1 VEIAQE
7 MLMVPGTPR
16 VANAEA
22 SFDRTLSAERRRLY
36 GVAYSILRD
45 HSEAEDALQDAM
57 LKAWKS
63 WGSLRDESARQTW
76 LVRIC
81 VNHCI
86 NRRSGLRLRPSRV
99 ATASDAATPDP
110 RFEGRLVDLDRS
122 YRALSPPRLLDR
134 RVRRPDE
141 LPRRLGAHPPGAR
154 PGVDAQGDGQCL
166 SPPLSPATSRATC
179 AAISR

>member
-16 VANAEA
+16 VADAEA

-110 RFEGRLVDLDRS
+110 RFEGRLIDLDRS
-122 YRALSPPRLLDR
+122 YRALSPKQRAAVFLHYHHGYSIDECADLMSCR
-134 RVRRPDE
+134 AGSVRTH
-141 LPRRLGAHPPGAR
+141 LAR
-154 PGVDAQGDGQCL
+154 ALASMRKEMANV
-166 SPPLSPATSRATC
+166 
-179 AAISR
+179 